1 MEAGD
6 RAAGRRIAL
15 LIQYDG
21 RLYNGWQVQNGGRT
35 IQGEIERAVHVLT
48 KERVRLTASGRTDAG
63 VHAWGQ
69 VAHFDLWK
77 EIDLGRLCIGA
88 NGILPKDISI
98 LNAYRVPDEFH
109 ARYSASSREYTY
121 LVYNEHQRSP
131 FMMYRA
137 LWINRPINTDYL
149 RLALGH
155 LVGEMDYAS
164 FCKKASAGAGT
175 VRRIDS
181 IEVGRSE
188 SLIAVNIKGSAFL
201 HHMVR
206 IIMGTVI
213 EMHLAGR
220 DPSHM
225 LTVIE
230 KRDRSAGG
238 VTAPPFGL
246 YLRKINYEPPLS
258 SRDAAFRLFN

>member
-21 RLYNGWQVQNGGRT
+21 MLYNGWQVQNGGRT
-35 IQGEIERAVHVLT
+35 VQGEIERAVEVLT

-63 VHAWGQ
+63 VHACGQ
-69 VAHFDLWK
+69 VAHFDLRK
-77 EIDLGRLCIGA
+77 EIDLDRLCIGV
-88 NGILPKDISI
+88 NGILPRDISI

-109 ARYSASSREYTY
+109 ARYSASAREYTY
-121 LVYNEHQRSP
+121 LIYNDHQRSP
-131 FMMYRA
+131 FMMHRA
-137 LWINRPINTDYL
+137 LWVNRPLETDYL

-164 FCKKASAGAGT
+164 FCKKASAWAGT

-188 SLIAVNIKGSAFL
+188 SLVAVTIKGTAFL

-213 EMHLAGR
+213 GMHTAGR

-225 LTVIE
+225 LTVIA
-230 KRDRSAGG
+230 KRDRAAGG
-238 VTAPPFGL
+238 VTAPPYGL
-246 YLRKINYEPPLS
+246 YLRKIHYEPPLS